1 MTRYLRIPT
10 PLGPMLL
17 VSDGQ
22 ALTGAY
28 FSGQKYDATPQSDW
42 IEDAS
47 HPVLADTRCQL
58 GEYFAGQRARFD
70 LPLHPRG
77 TPFQSRVWQALLA
90 IPSGETRTYGAI
102 ARAAGE
108 PAAVRAAGAAIGRNP
123 ISVIVPCHRV
133 IGADGSLT
141 GYAGGLD
148 RKRRLLALEAS
159 VSTPLLRAQGAE
171 PGVRAA

>member
-17 VSDGQ
+17 VSDRH

-28 FSGQKYDATPQSDW
+28 FTGQKYDATPQPDW

-47 HPVLADTRCQL
+47 HPVLAEACRQL
-58 GEYFAGQRARFD
+58 GEYFAGTRTRFD
-70 LPLHPRG
+70 LPLRSSG
-77 TPFQSRVWQALLA
+77 TPFQARVWQALLA
-90 IPSGETRTYGAI
+90 IPAGETWTYGAI
-102 ARAAGE
+102 ARAVGE